1 MKIDPKKRGDVM
13 VVQLGGEFDFHDVTS
28 AADTIGAFIDQGVH
42 RLLFDLKELQ
52 FISSGGIGYFIQTAK
67 RLKAL
72 GGELVLS
79 SPPDSFGWVIQT
91 LGIDRVLKIFPDEE
105 KALHYLRE
113 AGRRPAAPRDGPA
126 QPSL

>member
-1 MKIDPKKRGDVM
+1 MKIHPRKRGDVT

-28 AADTIGAFIDQGVH
+28 AAETIGAFIEEGVH

-67 RLKAL
+67 RLREL
-72 GGELVLS
+72 GGELVLA
-79 SPPDSFGWVIQT
+79 SPPASFGWVVQT

-113 AGRRPAAPRDGPA
+113 AGKRPAAPREGPA